1 MVITVNPGKSAPLSD
16 GCWTDGLRGCILA
29 WFVRDPDR
37 KSGTMKKRE
46 KTKKRAASPAPRGGA
61 EPFVRNPLQRDFKR
75 TVRRDIDD
83 IYAFYVDEDRRT
95 RLAGMNRIKRFFVLA
110 WWLLKSLLLKLTPVR
125 RTLLLVSV
133 ICLYVGEVSFSRG
146 GAQVSFNFYV
156 PSILILLWIVMLEL
170 KDKLLV
176 REEMEIGR
184 AVQLS
189 LLPQTN
195 PTAAGW
201 DIWLMSR
208 PANDVGGDLA
218 DFLVMDGR
226 RVGMSLG
233 DVAGK
238 GLGAAMLMAKL
249 QATLRAIAPDCYS
262 LAELGARINR
272 IFHRDCG
279 PTRFATLVYAE
290 LVEESP
296 TLRILN
302 AGHPPPVAVRS
313 AGVDVMPAVAL
324 PIGMMPDSVY
334 VEQRLELER
343 GAFVLLYSDGLTEA
357 RNSDGAFFGEERL
370 FDMLPGLGGLPAA
383 AVGERIVEE
392 VERFIGEEKASDDLS
407 MIVLRRT

>member
-1 MVITVNPGKSAPLSD
+1 
-16 GCWTDGLRGCILA
+16 
-29 WFVRDPDR
+29 
-37 KSGTMKKRE
+37 
-46 KTKKRAASPAPRGGA
+46 
-61 EPFVRNPLQRDFKR
+61 
-75 TVRRDIDD
+75 
-83 IYAFYVDEDRRT
+83 
-95 RLAGMNRIKRFFVLA
+95 
-110 WWLLKSLLLKLTPVR
+110 
-125 RTLLLVSV
+125 
-133 ICLYVGEVSFSRG
+133 
-146 GAQVSFNFYV
+146 
-156 PSILILLWIVMLEL
+156 
-170 KDKLLV
+170 
-176 REEMEIGR
+176 MEIGR